1 MIADAAARLAE
12 WWGPFLAFVAGT
24 VSFASP
30 CVFPLV
36 PGYIS
41 FISGGAAH
49 APEDPRPR
57 LLPMVLFIAGFTVV
71 FTLFGAFAATFVRL
85 LRGTTGQLVAGGVVV
100 AMGLVM
106 IGYAFERGSVS
117 LYAERRPFLRRARP
131 GVWGAFPL
139 GMAFATGWTP
149 CIGPVLADILAI
161 AKSQN
166 TAQNTLLLIYYSLR
180 LKIPFLLIKFEIQRL
195 MAAFGWVRRN
205 YRWISVGSGL
215 LLVSVGVL
223 IATGLFTRW
232 LAPLASRAPAL

>member
-1 MIADAAARLAE
+1 GAVPGIDRSPTYTDRRGASVIADAAARLAE

-57 LLPMVLFIAGFTVV
+57 LLPMVLFI
-71 FTLFGAFAATFVRL
+71 
-85 LRGTTGQLVAGGVVV
+85 
-100 AMGLVM
+100 
-106 IGYAFERGSVS
+106 
-117 LYAERRPFLRRARP
+117 
-131 GVWGAFPL
+131 
-139 GMAFATGWTP
+139 
-149 CIGPVLADILAI
+149 GPVLAGILAI
-161 AKSQN
+161 AASQD
-166 TAQNTLLLIYYSLR
+166 TARGTLLLVCYSLG
-180 LKIPFLLIKFEIQRL
+180 LGVPFLLVGFGIQRL

-223 IATGLFTRW
+223 IATGLFTR
-232 LAPLASRAPAL
+232 